1 MQDGPGPGGLRVTL
15 RPITEE
21 WIISDG
27 WIDGGKPP
35 NDWYIVRPDGEYAG
49 PFSEE
54 EAARLLPEFKRR
66 YDTLNTAFTS

>member
-1 MQDGPGPGGLRVTL
+1 MSEL

-21 WIISDG
+21 WTIADG
-27 WIDGGKPP
+27 WIEGGKPP

-54 EAARLLPEFKRR
+54 EAERLLPEFKRR
-66 YDTLNTAFTS
+66 YRE